1 VVGLC
6 TTGATLARAE
16 KPVIAVLPFIGPQS
30 QKAEAVVVRAL
41 RHKATLIPPTRWQQS
56 AKKLFAPS
64 HSPDDIA
71 SVAQDV
77 GARIV
82 VTGVVKRDGRNWQ
95 LAVSVRDGQTGKSR
109 DKLKYP
115 LKGPRIEPR
124 TLTMLGTEIEAA
136 FQHAVESTGA
146 GGEEEEGT
154 PPPPKAKPAPP
165 PPPPPVA
172 EKPTP
177 KPKVQPIEEEIE
189 PGGKPEKKP
198 APQVAEKEETPPGMA
213 AAEPVKTSEPPAQAK
228 KTAQPV
234 ARPRWAPYF
243 DLSLGGTISGRTF
256 DFTPASLPHFTS
268 GVVGGVTADL
278 TLYPL
283 AGTWRAAKGVF
294 AGLGVGAT
302 LVYPVWPPSK
312 GPDGNT
318 YDTQEL
324 SVSGGIRWRIP
335 LYKPIPRPEL
345 LILAGGGYH
354 SFTIAKKVDQA
365 TGALTDVGPPD
376 VGYAHLSFGLGLRLH
391 FAEWAR
397 IWFTFQYVAVLD
409 AGAVTTA
416 DEYGPATVFGLRPAG
431 GLDFFVYKGLKIGV
445 GGYYERY
452 ELDFLGSNPPPAK
465 PGNGQLAQTAI
476 DQYFGGFLS
485 LGYEL

>member
-1 VVGLC
+1 MVGLC

-16 KPVIAVLPFIGPQS
+16 KPVIAVLPFLGPQAK
-30 QKAEAVVVRAL
+30 KAEAVVVRAL
-41 RHKATLIPPTRWQQS
+41 RHKATLIPPTRWQAS

-82 VTGVVKRDGRNWQ
+82 VTGVVKRDGRAWQ

-115 LKGPRIEPR
+115 LKGPRIEPK
-124 TLTMLGTEIEAA
+124 TLEMLGTEIEAA
-136 FQHAVESTGA
+136 FQHATEATGA
-146 GGEEEEGT
+146 GEEEEEAT
-154 PPPPKAKPAPP
+154 PPPKTRPKPA
-165 PPPPPVA
+165 PPVA

-177 KPKVQPIEEEIE
+177 KPKIQPIEEEIE
-189 PGGKPEKKP
+189 PGAKPEKKP
-198 APQVAEKEETPPGMA
+198 APQVVEKEETPPGMA
-213 AAEPVKTSEPPAQAK
+213 AEPAKSNEPTAQAT
-228 KTAQPV
+228 KTAPPS

-243 DLSLGGTISGRTF
+243 DVSVGASISGRSF

-268 GVVGGVTADL
+268 GVVGGIQADL

-302 LVYPVWPPSK
+302 LGYPVWPASK
-312 GPDGNT
+312 GPDGNK

-324 SVSGGIRWRIP
+324 NVSGGIRWRIP
-335 LYKPIPRPEL
+335 LYKPVPRPEL

-354 SFTIAKKVDQA
+354 SFTIAKKVDMA

-376 VGYAHLSFGLGLRLH
+376 MGLANLSFGLGLRLH

-397 IWFTFQYVAVLD
+397 IWVTFQYVAVLD
-409 AGAVTTA
+409 AGPVTTG

-445 GGYYERY
+445 GGFYERY

-465 PGNGQLAQTAI
+465 PGNMEVAQTAI